1 MAAKKRK
8 SAKRE
13 RRPKSHGLWIAPDL
27 ERTIKGEGGRR
38 GLSDPPY
45 GYYLQLADLALKSWG
60 SSGSP
65 KEIPEAQNSPS
76 PYEREVDR
84 PGSASQP
91 KAGKTRLQRPAE
103 FRVAAP
109 ARPPKVDLPKTQA
122 PKPAK
127 LAAPKPPK
135 RQPTPKLS
143 LPKPPKRRK

>member
-8 SAKRE
+8 SAKRTRKPE
-13 RRPKSHGLWIAPDL
+13 SHGLWIAPDL

-60 SSGSP
+60 SSATTSEQEIDQPLSVSP
-65 KEIPEAQNSPS
+65 PKPSKMAAALKRSP
-76 PYEREVDR
+76 
-84 PGSASQP
+84 Q
-91 KAGKTRLQRPAE
+91 

-109 ARPPKVDLPKTQA
+109 VKPPKVDLPKTQA

-127 LAAPKPPK
+127 LAAAKPPK
-135 RQPTPKLS
+135 RQPTPKLAV
-143 LPKPPKRRK
+143 PKPPKRRK